1 MTHDTLRKGIVY
13 MVFASFCFALMGAAA
28 RALGERLGAVE
39 LVLFRNLIG
48 VIFLFFSVWKRPIKQ
63 VGGRNG
69 LLIFRGII
77 GTLALFTFFYSITAI
92 GLAEAITYQQT
103 YPIFLA
109 LMSYYFL
116 QEYLKKKEW
125 IAIFVGFGGICF
137 IFLPQM
143 SGGLAQINNHFLGVL
158 NAIMTAMA
166 YLSIRK
172 LSTRY
177 DARVIIL
184 SFMLSGI
191 LLPIFSLLVG
201 YIAKPTGAWQIV
213 FPTFVFPVHREWLWI
228 ALLGFAALLGQIYLT
243 KAFTHGK
250 AGLISVAGYS
260 NIVFSVFFGWLLGDA
275 FPAWTSLVGIFLVIL
290 GGFLISQK

>member
-1 MTHDTLRKGIVY
+1 MI
-13 MVFASFCFALMGAAA
+13 FASFCFALTGAAA
-28 RALGERLGAVE
+28 RVLGNRLGAVE

-48 VIFLFFSVWKRPIKQ
+48 VVFILFSVWKRPISQ
-63 VGGRNG
+63 EGGKNG

-77 GTLALFTFFYSITAI
+77 GTLALFTFFYSITSI

-109 LMSYYFL
+109 LMSLYFL
-116 QEYLKKKEW
+116 NEYLKRKEW

-143 SGGLAQINNHFLGVL
+143 SGGLHQLNNHFIGIL

-177 DARVIIL
+177 DSRSIIL

-191 LLPIFSLLVG
+191 LLPIFAIIIG
-201 YIAKPTGAWQIV
+201 YILQPTGAWKV
-213 FPTFVFPVHREWLWI
+213 LFPSFVSPVKAEWIWV
-228 ALLGFAALLGQIYLT
+228 ALLGFAALIGQIYLT
-243 KAFTHGK
+243 KAFTYGK

-260 NIVFSVFFGWLLGDA
+260 NIVFSILFGWLLGDN
-275 FPAWTSLVGIFLVIL
+275 FPTWTSLLGIVLVIF